1 MCHFNLA
8 LWELLHLDCKSCL
21 YDSAMFCLCYVL
33 PVGQR
38 LHLSDRQWQ
47 CPSCHVLHDR
57 DRNAACNILQRGLA
71 SLIR

>member
-1 MCHFNLA
+1 
-8 LWELLHLDCKSCL
+8 
-21 YDSAMFCLCYVL
+21 MFCLCYVL

-57 DRNAACNILQRGLA
+57 DRNAACNILHRGLA
-71 SLIR
+71 CLSK